1 MDEVLL
7 RQLTRQL
14 KLLNFW
20 ITLFGTLFLVGF
32 IVLGV
37 LIYKVV
43 TFTHEAT
50 SKINDLQQKTSQTLN
65 VQKKICDTNSV
76 GGLLQKETRACR

>member
-1 MDEVLL
+1 MDEIAV

-20 ITLFGTLFLVGF
+20 ITFFGVLFLACF
-32 IVLGV
+32 LILGV

-43 TFTHEAT
+43 SFTHDAT
-50 SKINDLQQKTSQTLN
+50 SKMNDLQQKTSQTLN
-65 VQKKICDTNSV
+65 VQKQLCDTKNIGS
-76 GGLLQKETRACR
+76 LLQKETDVCK